1 MQLTGLY
8 DIHVHPSPD
17 VKKRKFTDP
26 ELAERMRKAGAKG
39 FVIKNHFA
47 ETAARAALLQSQFPD
62 LVIRGG
68 IALNRPNGG
77 LNPYA
82 VENCAQMGGR
92 IIWMPT
98 LESRSYKL
106 KKVPSMGAEE
116 AAKYITLLDEDGRL
130 LPVLY
135 DIIDIVAKYDLT
147 LATGHISAR
156 EGILLLQAA
165 KARGVKKMIVTHAD
179 NPADFYTLEEQK
191 QCVALGALI
200 EHCYFNVF
208 NGQTKAETLAREITI
223 LGPENVVLST
233 DVGQSGSPYS
243 DEALAAFIEALTQQG
258 ISSAAIETMMGKNP
272 EKVI

>member
-1 MQLTGLY
+1 MQLSGLY
-8 DIHVHPSPD
+8 DIHVHPSPG

-39 FVIKNHFA
+39 FVIKNHFT
-47 ETAARAALLQSQFPD
+47 ETAARAALLQSQYPD

-82 VENCAQMGGR
+82 VENCAQLGGR
-92 IIWMPT
+92 IVWMPT

-106 KKVPSMGAEE
+106 KKIPSMSAAE
-116 AAKYITLLDEDGRL
+116 AATYITLLDEEGNL
-130 LPVLY
+130 LPSLY

-147 LATGHISAR
+147 LATGHVSAR
-156 EGILLLQAA
+156 EGIKLLTAA
-165 KARGVKKMIVTHAD
+165 HAKGVKKLIVTHAD
-179 NPADFYTLEEQK
+179 NPADFYTLDEQK
-191 QCVALGALI
+191 QCVALGAVI

-208 NGQTKAETLAREITI
+208 NGQTKAETLAKDIAV

-233 DVGQSGSPYS
+233 DVGQPGSPYS
-243 DEALAAFIEALTQQG
+243 DEAMATFIETLTLLG
-258 ISSAAIETMMGKNP
+258 VSSTAIETMMGKNP
-272 EKVI
+272 ERFI